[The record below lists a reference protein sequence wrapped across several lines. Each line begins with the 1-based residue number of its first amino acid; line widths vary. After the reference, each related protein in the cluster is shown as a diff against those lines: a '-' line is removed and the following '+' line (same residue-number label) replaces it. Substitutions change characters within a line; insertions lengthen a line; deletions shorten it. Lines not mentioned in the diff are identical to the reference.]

1 MYWWIPMAA
10 GAALGALKNNES
22 QAASAEDRKL
32 QAIRELWSPFTGQ
45 HGSTPKSGGS
55 LMGDIGSG
63 AIAGLAMGQSFDR
76 ATPSEK
82 GAVTQNLWQSS
93 GQGATDGGPVDIDG
107 LPINKYGLNT
117 SKFNLGRNRN
127 G

>member
-10 GAALGALKNNES
+10 GAALGALKNNDS

-63 AIAGLAMGQSFDR
+63 AIAGLAMGQSMDR
-76 ATPSEK
+76 ATPSQ
-82 GAVTQNLWQSS
+82 A
-93 GQGATDGGPVDIDG
+93 QGATDSGQVVGQIDG
-107 LPINKYGLNT
+107 VPVRQ
-117 SKFNLGRNRN
+117 SKNLWDLQQRNPWSASN
-127 G
+127 V

>member
-32 QAIRELWSPFTGQ
+32 QAIRELWSPFTGR
-45 HGSTPKSGGS
+45 HGDTPKKAGS

-63 AIAGLAMGQSFDR
+63 AISGLAMGQSFDR
-76 ATPSEK
+76 AKPSEN
-82 GAVTQNLWQSS
+82 QNLWSS
-93 GQGATDGGPVDIDG
+93 SQRNAGPVDIDG
-107 LPINKYGLNT
+107 LPLREDDDFLQYGPRRAN
-117 SKFNLGRNRN
+117 GRM
-127 G
+127 